1 MRAYH
6 EDRPILRIRDSTVD
20 INMMVRLR
28 FIGLLEHSMIQV
40 KPVSILIRAVMLY
53 FSFLRSY
60 LFIRT
65 GFR

>member
-28 FIGLLEHSMIQV
+28 FIGLFEHSMIQV

-53 FSFLRSY
+53 FSF
-60 LFIRT
+60 
-65 GFR
+65 